1 MLKVGIISL
10 GCSRNLLDSEVIL
23 GSLKREGC
31 KISDVDK
38 GVDVCIVNTCAFVGP
53 AREESVDAV
62 LEACRLKREGR
73 AKHLVV
79 CGCLPQL
86 YKKDIAKS
94 LGEVDLILGT
104 SDFPKIASFIKSL
117 KGRGV
122 RQAISDD
129 LNYLYDE
136 NSPRFLLTPK
146 HYAYVKIAEG
156 CSNFCS
162 FCIISRLR
170 GSFRSRTI
178 ESILEEVNKLALG
191 GRLKEIILIGQ
202 DTTAFGVDR
211 YGKKEALSELLK
223 RICALKNSIKWVRVL
238 YTHPAHYT
246 DELISVI
253 RNEDKI
259 CRYLDIPIQHI
270 SDRILK
276 LMNRNTTKDSIAT
289 LIENIRRLIPG
300 VVLRTSIITGFPGET
315 DKDFNELLKFLREA
329 RFERLGAFIYSKEE
343 KTKAS
348 RLKNQVPEKIKCQRL
363 EELMKLQQKISS
375 DINKAFLGKSIDV
388 LIDEKIPGEVNSF
401 SGRTQGDAPDV
412 DGVVYVTGENL
423 KIGEFYNVKVT
434 DTLEYDLAGE
444 VSR

>member
-31 KISDVDK
+31 RISDVEK
-38 GVDVCIVNTCAFVGP
+38 GVDVCIVNTCAFVES
-53 AREESVDAV
+53 AREESVDTI
-62 LEACRLKREGR
+62 LEACRLKREGK
-73 AKHLVV
+73 AKHIVV

-117 KGRGV
+117 KRRNA
-122 RQAISDD
+122 RQIISDD

-170 GSFRSRTI
+170 GKLRSRTI
-178 ESILEEVNKLALG
+178 GSILEEINKLSLEKKL
-191 GRLKEIILIGQ
+191 REIILIGQ
-202 DTTAFGVDR
+202 DTTAFGMDR
-211 YGKKEALSELLK
+211 YRKMGFSELLK
-223 RICALKNSIKWVRVL
+223 RICALKNNIKWVRVL

-253 RNEDKI
+253 CNEDKI

-276 LMNRNTTKDSIAT
+276 LMNRKTTKEKIVN
-289 LIENIRRLIPG
+289 LIENVRRLIPG
-300 VVLRTSIITGFPGET
+300 VVLRTSIIAGFPGET
-315 DKDFNELLKFLREA
+315 DKDFNELLRFLREA
-329 RFERLGAFIYSKEE
+329 RFERLGAFIYSSEE
-343 KTKAS
+343 KTVAS
-348 RLKNQVPEKIKCQRL
+348 RLRNQVPEKIKCHRL
-363 EELMKLQQKISS
+363 EELMKLQQTISS
-375 DINKAFLGKSIDV
+375 GINKAFLGKTIDV
-388 LIDEKIPGEVNSF
+388 LIDDKVPNEKNRF
-401 SGRTQGDAPDV
+401 YGRTQGDAPDV

-434 DTLEYDLAGE
+434 DALEYDLVGE